1 MFCADLVTADT
12 VSTSAATPRASG
24 LAQTAEGA
32 ANEED
37 EEEKKEDQ
45 EPTEKNKGKNNISL
59 YSNLLTGS
67 NRGNFSSNPA

>member
-24 LAQTAEGA
+24 LASAEGA
-32 ANEED
+32 AD

-45 EPTEKNKGKNNISL
+45 EPTEKNKGK
-59 YSNLLTGS
+59 LTICQIRTS
-67 NRGNFSSNPA
+67 